1 VDVRHLVGMYES
13 WARQLLPT
21 VPFPAFV
28 QQLERLSSNGK
39 IQMTQMQIEQGYED
53 WAVDADVDGVSSRC
67 LRSWACF
74 LSRFAY
80 AVHAGGRGRINSAG

>member
-1 VDVRHLVGMYES
+1 MCAAQKLSCKHVFFMHKIKNMSTVREL
-13 WARQLLPT
+13 WQA
-21 VPFPAFV
+21 
-28 QQLERLSSNGK
+28 
-39 IQMTQMQIEQGYED
+39 QIEQGYED